1 MIKREVPYISYQD
14 FLLKVLEMAEFLTYH
29 RKKILVAFVISAL
42 LMTGLCGQLGFLMI
56 ARSDHYSKMADALH
70 ERERTIKASRGEIV
84 DRNGTVI
91 AANRTVCTVSVI
103 HNQVTEPEKVIRE
116 LVRILEL
123 PEPEVRKK
131 VEKWSSREI
140 IRTNVEKSVGDQI
153 MNLGLSGVKVDE
165 DYKRYYPYGSLA
177 SKVLG
182 FTGADNQG
190 IIGLEVMY
198 ERYLKGRDGLI
209 LTTSDAKGTELQNAA
224 EERVEP
230 VPGNTL
236 TVSLDVNIQKYAEQA
251 AYQVMEKKGAKAV
264 SVIVMNPRNG
274 EIYAMVNVPEF
285 DLNDPF
291 TLNVESGGLTGTE
304 LQDARNKMWRNRCIN
319 DTYEPGST
327 FKIITAAA
335 GLEAGVVHLDDRFS
349 CPGFRI
355 VEDRKIRCHKIGG
368 HGGETFLQGAMN
380 SCNPVFIDVGARLGV
395 DSFYH
400 YFEQF
405 GLLGKTGI
413 DLPGEAATI
422 MHKKE
427 NMGLVELATVSFG
440 QSFQIT
446 TIRLA
451 ATVCSLI
458 NGGQKI
464 TPHCG
469 VEVRED
475 DGTLLETLSY
485 KEGKQIVSEQ
495 VSKTMRMILEKVV
508 SEGGGKKAYIEGY
521 HIGGKT
527 ATSETLP
534 RSANKYISSFLGF
547 VPAEDPRILGICI
560 INNPQ
565 GVYYGGTDICNG
577 EFCGNTILCA
587 LHTPID
593 DFEDKNSGDFIS
605 EMGVIVGKLAA
616 YLGCRNFPPYNY
628 DDINNIVIYKD
639 YHFYHNCPLV
649 LKNDVGFVLFSIL
662 CNINYAIKF
671 VENYFVEN
679 IPQKFK
685 FAYLQYYYLCD
696 FIREMNEL
704 LNTKL
709 ELNSSLKNRNIRNCL
724 AHYGLGQFMKETD
737 IDKEDILKGITVKA
751 FNMEYYHCKE
761 LLYDYLNK
769 LAIQI
774 KYKIF

>member
-1 MIKREVPYISYQD
+1 
-14 FLLKVLEMAEFLTYH
+14 MAEFLTHH
-29 RKKILVAFVISAL
+29 RKKLFIVFLITAL
-42 LMTGLCGQLGFLMI
+42 LMVGLCAQLGFLMI
-56 ARSDHYSKMADALH
+56 ARSDHYSKMADELH
-70 ERERTIKASRGEIV
+70 KRERTIKAARGEIV

-446 TIRLA
+446 PIQLITTASSI
-451 ATVCSLI
+451 I
-458 NGGQKI
+458 NGGRRI
-464 TPHCG
+464 TPHFAMN
-469 VEVRED
+469 VEST
-475 DGTLLETLSY
+475 DGTYYQKFSY
-485 KEGKQIVSEQ
+485 PE
-495 VSKTMRMILEKVV
+495 RMGVV
-508 SEGGGKKAYIEGY
+508 SEATSETMRYILEQVVAEGSGKRAKLPGY
-521 HIGGKT
+521 RVGGKT
-527 ATSETLP
+527 ATSEKLP
-534 RSANKYISSFLGF
+534 RSLKKYISSFLGF
-547 VPAEDPRILGICI
+547 APADDPQVIALITIDEPVGI
-560 INNPQ
+560 
-565 GVYYGGTDICNG
+565 YYGGTIAAPVVADIFSN
-577 EFCGNTILCA
+577 IL
-587 LHTPID
+587 P
-593 DFEDKNSGDFIS
+593 
-605 EMGVIVGKLAA
+605 
-616 YLGCRNFPPYNY
+616 YL
-628 DDINNIVIYKD
+628 DITSV
-639 YHFYHNCPLV
+639 
-649 LKNDVGFVLFSIL
+649 S
-662 CNINYAIKF
+662 
-671 VENYFVEN
+671 
-679 IPQKFK
+679 
-685 FAYLQYYYLCD
+685 
-696 FIREMNEL
+696 
-704 LNTKL
+704 
-709 ELNSSLKNRNIRNCL
+709 
-724 AHYGLGQFMKETD
+724 ETD
-737 IDKEDILKGITVKA
+737 
-751 FNMEYYHCKE
+751 
-761 LLYDYLNK
+761 
-769 LAIQI
+769 
-774 KYKIF
+774 

>member
-1 MIKREVPYISYQD
+1 
-14 FLLKVLEMAEFLTYH
+14 MAEFLTHH
-29 RKKILVAFVISAL
+29 RKKLFIVFLISVL
-42 LMTGLCGQLGFLMI
+42 LMVGLCAQLGFLMI
-56 ARSDHYSKMADALH
+56 ARSDHYSKMADELH
-70 ERERTIKASRGEIV
+70 KRERTIKAARGEIV

-131 VEKWSSREI
+131 VERWSSREI

-446 TIRLA
+446 PIQLITTASSI
-451 ATVCSLI
+451 I
-458 NGGQKI
+458 NGGRRI
-464 TPHCG
+464 TPHFAMN
-469 VEVRED
+469 VEST
-475 DGTLLETLSY
+475 DGTYYQKFSY
-485 KEGKQIVSEQ
+485 PE
-495 VSKTMRMILEKVV
+495 RMGVV
-508 SEGGGKKAYIEGY
+508 SEATSETMRYILEQVVAEGSGKRAKLPGY
-521 HIGGKT
+521 RVGGKT
-527 ATSETLP
+527 ATSEKLP
-534 RSANKYISSFLGF
+534 RSLKKYISSFLGF
-547 VPAEDPRILGICI
+547 APADDPQVIALITIDEPVGI
-560 INNPQ
+560 
-565 GVYYGGTDICNG
+565 YYGGTIAAPVVADIFSN
-577 EFCGNTILCA
+577 IL
-587 LHTPID
+587 P
-593 DFEDKNSGDFIS
+593 
-605 EMGVIVGKLAA
+605 
-616 YLGCRNFPPYNY
+616 YL
-628 DDINNIVIYKD
+628 DITSV
-639 YHFYHNCPLV
+639 
-649 LKNDVGFVLFSIL
+649 S
-662 CNINYAIKF
+662 
-671 VENYFVEN
+671 
-679 IPQKFK
+679 
-685 FAYLQYYYLCD
+685 
-696 FIREMNEL
+696 
-704 LNTKL
+704 
-709 ELNSSLKNRNIRNCL
+709 
-724 AHYGLGQFMKETD
+724 ETD
-737 IDKEDILKGITVKA
+737 
-751 FNMEYYHCKE
+751 
-761 LLYDYLNK
+761 
-769 LAIQI
+769 
-774 KYKIF
+774 

>member
-1 MIKREVPYISYQD
+1 
-14 FLLKVLEMAEFLTYH
+14 MAEFLTHH
-29 RKKILVAFVISAL
+29 RKKLFIVFLISVL
-42 LMTGLCGQLGFLMI
+42 LMVGLCAQLGFLMI
-56 ARSDHYSKMADALH
+56 ARSDHYSKMADELH
-70 ERERTIKASRGEIV
+70 KRERTIKAARGEIV

-319 DTYEPGST
+319 DTYEPDST

-446 TIRLA
+446 PIQLITTASSI
-451 ATVCSLI
+451 I
-458 NGGQKI
+458 NGGRRI
-464 TPHCG
+464 TPHFAMN
-469 VEVRED
+469 VEST
-475 DGTLLETLSY
+475 DGTYYQKFSY
-485 KEGKQIVSEQ
+485 PE
-495 VSKTMRMILEKVV
+495 RMGVV
-508 SEGGGKKAYIEGY
+508 SEATSETMRYILEQVVAEGSGKRAKLPGY
-521 HIGGKT
+521 RVGGKT
-527 ATSETLP
+527 ATSEKLP
-534 RSANKYISSFLGF
+534 RSLKKYISSFLGF
-547 VPAEDPRILGICI
+547 APADDPQVIALITIDEPVGI
-560 INNPQ
+560 
-565 GVYYGGTDICNG
+565 YYGGTIAAPVVADIFSN
-577 EFCGNTILCA
+577 IL
-587 LHTPID
+587 P
-593 DFEDKNSGDFIS
+593 
-605 EMGVIVGKLAA
+605 
-616 YLGCRNFPPYNY
+616 YL
-628 DDINNIVIYKD
+628 DITSV
-639 YHFYHNCPLV
+639 
-649 LKNDVGFVLFSIL
+649 S
-662 CNINYAIKF
+662 
-671 VENYFVEN
+671 
-679 IPQKFK
+679 
-685 FAYLQYYYLCD
+685 
-696 FIREMNEL
+696 
-704 LNTKL
+704 
-709 ELNSSLKNRNIRNCL
+709 
-724 AHYGLGQFMKETD
+724 ETD
-737 IDKEDILKGITVKA
+737 
-751 FNMEYYHCKE
+751 
-761 LLYDYLNK
+761 
-769 LAIQI
+769 
-774 KYKIF
+774 